1 MRHAIRAHALRL
13 ALNAIAFAGVTVA
26 HAGPAPTSAS
36 PASTGSLSVAEVR
49 ERGVKLLQFAGLPAD
64 SAVRRTLLA
73 AFHAEMDRGSIPYQK
88 REGAEWAPADTHAS
102 VFRLVDA
109 APVDETWTLD
119 LSIRVPPEVRAV
131 KRTSGPN
138 DPPLFTTRVSPAR
151 AARGLIVAATAQ
163 APARGGRPVPAE
175 PIVFS
180 LVFADAR
187 RVVVPSRN
195 LPGGGYAYPWTDA
208 GRVVA
213 RAALEALHRASGQM
227 KVDQRADLTPATRV
241 ESTP

>member
-1 MRHAIRAHALRL
+1 MRL
-13 ALNAIAFAGVTVA
+13 AVRGRAVWLALCAIAFAGVTQ
-26 HAGPAPTSAS
+26 AGPAPTSAS

-64 SAVRRTLLA
+64 SAVRRTLLD
-73 AFHAEMDRGSIPYQK
+73 AFHAEMDLGSVPYQK
-88 REGAEWAPADTHAS
+88 REGTEWAPADTHAS

-119 LSIRVPPEVRAV
+119 LTIRVPPEVRV
-131 KRTSGPN
+131 EPRRSPN
-138 DPPLFTTRVSPAR
+138 PDDPPGRARVSQVR
-151 AARGLIVAATAQ
+151 ASRGLIVAATAQ
-163 APARGGRPVPAE
+163 APARGGRPIPTE

-180 LVFADAR
+180 VYFADAR
-187 RVVVPSRN
+187 RVVVPSRR

-227 KVDQRADLTPATRV
+227 NTDQRADLTPATRV
-241 ESTP
+241 EGTP